1 MGCAQRDLWFLAETD
16 HSVLTAYT
24 EAARIAI
31 DEGALALFGM
41 GYDLADIAEYVCL
54 FRRRHEDT
62 EDAARA
68 WENLKYFLQ
77 RAERWPQFHLPAR

>member
-1 MGCAQRDLWFLAETD
+1 M
-16 HSVLTAYT
+16 LTAYT

-31 DEGALALFGM
+31 DDGALALFGM

-68 WENLKYFLQ
+68 WENLKYFLL